1 MMKNKMKDYFKYQ
14 KLFYLIILI
23 MTQIC
28 FALLIG
34 GTILFIL
41 NNLMGIETPL
51 VIIAD
56 ILIAISDFAWI
67 RHCIEKIKMYRGD

>member
-1 MMKNKMKDYFKYQ
+1 
-14 KLFYLIILI
+14 

-28 FALLIG
+28 FVLLIG

-41 NNLMGIETPL
+41 NNLMDIETPL
-51 VIIAD
+51 VIISD

-67 RHCIEKIKMYRGD
+67 RYCIEKIKNA